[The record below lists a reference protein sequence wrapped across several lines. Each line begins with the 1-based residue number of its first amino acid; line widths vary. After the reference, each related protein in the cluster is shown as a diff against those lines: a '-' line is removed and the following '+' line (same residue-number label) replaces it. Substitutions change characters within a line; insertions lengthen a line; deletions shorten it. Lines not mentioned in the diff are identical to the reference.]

1 MPKAIVKQHWE
12 ENSMKHIFS
21 IAFIEK
27 KFEQALINW
36 VKSNGK
42 NSVLIFDESSI
53 KLEGICHINGYGI
66 LNTENLIIKWQNIS
80 EEKCILY
87 CVELKS
93 EVGARADIIYAQ
105 PLKWKDAKLW
115 YAYY

>member
-1 MPKAIVKQHWE
+1 M
-12 ENSMKHIFS
+12 
-21 IAFIEK
+21 
-27 KFEQALINW
+27 
-36 VKSNGK
+36 KSNGK